1 MHALAESGHADRRR
15 LVNEDFPTVFIEGVV
30 AGEAGRVEMMIR
42 MRPGES
48 ESDPLS
54 LNLTRSDTASFE
66 RELRSKLSA
75 ALSDRR

>member
-1 MHALAESGHADRRR
+1 
-15 LVNEDFPTVFIEGVV
+15 
-30 AGEAGRVEMMIR
+30 MMIR

-48 ESDPLS
+48 ESDPLI

-75 ALSDRR
+75 ALPIVGDSEGPRNIRSNSGKT